1 MDIENVMIILYTTYM
16 GNIYDIQHSIAG
28 SMRMK
33 RITYRWDVLTI
44 LAVIG
49 IVLFSSA
56 PAWAGNTVTID
67 QPGTFTVSAGINEGC
82 MQSPI
87 IFIIASGLVAKNF
100 KVSSID
106 SGYNCMTGAPSDLKG
121 FEIES
126 NGVDIHSET
135 IYNNRPPDV
144 YYQPLMKLNLQSG
157 TYTLY
162 AYGGRSAY
170 VVLEMTVESALST
183 PTPGTPTGGTT
194 PPALTTPGGTTTPG
208 PTTPGGTTG
217 LVATTF
223 DGSWDTD
230 WWGRLNLTIS
240 GNTVSGTYEESAG
253 RVSGT
258 LSADGKTIDGW
269 WSEAPDYDPP
279 ASAGRFVLTLS
290 ADAQSFTGWFLF
302 GNYTK
307 DTFDITGSRAQ

>member
-1 MDIENVMIILYTTYM
+1 MY
-16 GNIYDIQHSIAG
+16 SIHHVISG
-28 SMRMK
+28 GMRMN
-33 RITYRWDVLTI
+33 RITHRRDIFML
-44 LAVIG
+44 LAVTG
-49 IVLFSSA
+49 IVLFTSA
-56 PAWAGNTVTID
+56 PTVAVNTVSID
-67 QPGTFTVSAGINEGC
+67 QPGTYTISAGINEGC
-82 MQSPI
+82 MQSPVY
-87 IFIIASGLVAKNF
+87 FTIASGLVAKDF

-126 NGVDIHSET
+126 DGVDIHSET
-135 IYNNRPPDV
+135 IYNDRPPDV

-157 TYTLY
+157 NYSLY

-183 PTPGTPTGGTT
+183 PSPGSPSGGTT
-194 PPALTTPGGTTTPG
+194 VPSPGSPGGTTTPTPG
-208 PTTPGGTTG
+208 IPGGTTPPTPG
-217 LVATTF
+217 TPSGGITAPVATTF
-223 DGSWDTD
+223 DGTWNTD
-230 WWGRLNLTIS
+230 WWGRLNLTVS

-279 ASAGRFVLTLS
+279 ACAGRFELTLS
-290 ADAQSFTGWFLF
+290 ADAQSLTGWFIF

-307 DTFDITGSRAQ
+307 DYFDITGSRAQ